1 MYHFCNLRDLNFYLI
16 ILNKDMTM
24 VHIENMVRTSYP
36 GLYNKIPSVAVRP
49 AIGFLKRLFH
59 EKEINAFLDK
69 NSRLIGLDFVE
80 SILEHLNISYK
91 VNHRQLENIPAIGKV
106 IIVANHPLGAADAL
120 TLLKMIS
127 DARQDK
133 AIKIVANQM
142 LSHIPQLAPLLIPV
156 DNIQGKLTRESL
168 QALDKALENEE
179 VIIFFPA
186 GEVSRASFNG
196 IKDTYWKS
204 GFFKIAQRT
213 STSVLPIHIEARNSS
228 LFYALSFIYKPMSA
242 FLLGHELL
250 RLRKNKPL
258 EFKIGEVIPPS
269 SFQNTSL
276 HPKQYARLFRKHLYR
291 IARNRKTI
299 LPTEQSISHPVDR
312 NQLRDELKASEK
324 LGSTT
329 DGKDIYLVEA
339 EESPTIIKEIGR
351 LREYTFRKV
360 GEGTGTKRDID
371 KYDEYYMHLVLW
383 DDDALE
389 IAGAYRIGECS
400 WILSWLGKEGLYMNE
415 LCQINDSLDDTLEH
429 AIELGRSFVQPK
441 YWGSRALDYLW
452 QGIGAYL
459 AHNPH
464 IKYMYGPVSISNS
477 YPKVAK
483 DMLVYFYTRYFEP
496 ETKAFKARRP
506 YVLSRN
512 ARTEFDTIFE
522 GQEYNDAFRTLK
534 SYLRE
539 MQVSVPTLYK
549 QYGELCEHNGVK
561 FFDFGVDPDF
571 NNSIDGYLLV
581 DLHKLKEE
589 KRKRYLVQE

>member
-1 MYHFCNLRDLNFYLI
+1 MFY
-16 ILNKDMTM
+16 T
-24 VHIENMVRTSYP
+24 
-36 GLYNKIPSVAVRP
+36 
-49 AIGFLKRLFH
+49 
-59 EKEINAFLDK
+59 
-69 NSRLIGLDFVE
+69 
-80 SILEHLNISYK
+80 
-91 VNHRQLENIPAIGKV
+91 
-106 IIVANHPLGAADAL
+106 
-120 TLLKMIS
+120 
-127 DARQDK
+127 
-133 AIKIVANQM
+133 
-142 LSHIPQLAPLLIPV
+142 
-156 DNIQGKLTRESL
+156 
-168 QALDKALENEE
+168 
-179 VIIFFPA
+179 
-186 GEVSRASFNG
+186 
-196 IKDTYWKS
+196 
-204 GFFKIAQRT
+204 
-213 STSVLPIHIEARNSS
+213 
-228 LFYALSFIYKPMSA
+228 LSFIYKPMSA
-242 FLLGHELL
+242 FLLGHELM
-250 RLRKNKPL
+250 RSRKNKPL

-299 LPTEQSISHPVDR
+299 LPTEQSISHPVER

-329 DGKDIYLVEA
+329 DGKGIYLVDA
-339 EESPTIIKEIGR
+339 EESPTVIKEIGR

-415 LCQINDSLDDTLEH
+415 LCQINDSLDGTLEN

-459 AHNPH
+459 VHNPH
-464 IKYMYGPVSISNS
+464 IKYMYGPVTISNS

-483 DMLVYFYTRYFEP
+483 DLLVYFYSRYFKP
-496 ETKAFKARRP
+496 ETQGFKAKRP

-512 ARTEFDTIFE
+512 IREEFDAIFE
-522 GQEYNDAFRTLK
+522 GQEYNEAFHTLK

-539 MQVSVPTLYK
+539 IQVTVPTLYK
-549 QYGELCEHNGVK
+549 QYGELCENGGVK

-571 NNSIDGYLLV
+571 NNAIDGYLLV
-581 DLHKLKEE
+581 DLHKLKAE